1 MNDDRGGGGSLGA
14 VTASNTT
21 PSGSQSWSS
30 RPARPRP
37 SLGIPSNSG
46 QQFNFSG
53 NINYNSTI
61 NCML

>member
-14 VTASNTT
+14 VTAPNTT
-21 PSGSQSWSS
+21 PSGSASWSI

-46 QQFNFSG
+46 QQFNFQG
-53 NINYNSTI
+53 NTND
-61 NCML
+61 

>member
-1 MNDDRGGGGSLGA
+1 MSDDRGGGGSLGA
-14 VTASNTT
+14 ATASSTT

-46 QQFNFSG
+46 QQSGFNFSG
-53 NINYNSTI
+53 IT
-61 NCML
+61 